1 MKKVE
6 VINVP
11 VRYNG
16 VTYKREESFEMED
29 KHVIETL
36 VRVTGDVKKVP
47 KAVDEMTVPEL
58 KKYAKEKEIDLGEAK
73 KQEEILEA
81 IQAYEASKTNQE
93 PEGDN

>member
-29 KHVIETL
+29 EHVIETL
-36 VRVTGDVKKVP
+36 VNVIGEVEHAP
-47 KAVDEMTVPEL
+47 KSLEEMTVPEL
-58 KKYAKEKEIDLGEAK
+58 KQYAKDKEIDLGEAK
-73 KQEEILEA
+73 KQKEIFEV
-81 IQAYEASKTNQE
+81 IQAHEEQKQ
-93 PEGDN
+93 EGDK

>member
-16 VTYKREESFEMED
+16 VTYKQGESFEMED
-29 KHVIETL
+29 KHVTETL
-36 VRVTGDVKKVP
+36 LKVTGDVKKVP
-47 KAVDEMTVPEL
+47 ITVDEMTVPEL

-73 KQEEILEA
+73 KQEEILEI
-81 IQAYEASKTNQE
+81 IQAHEEQKQ
-93 PEGDN
+93 EGDK